1 MKSIGLIKNLQ
12 PQQPQRHSQ
21 DLPQQIPAPQQSK
34 PTTPSLSPINVVRN
48 KRANQAN
55 WEKHQS
61 RKNSVA
67 GSESGLGGV
76 IAGLENCAS
85 QGKFSKNMIRF
96 RTKKIQCIING
107 LVGDKHGF
115 KSKG

>member
-1 MKSIGLIKNLQ
+1 M
-12 PQQPQRHSQ
+12 
-21 DLPQQIPAPQQSK
+21 
-34 PTTPSLSPINVVRN
+34 
-48 KRANQAN
+48 
-55 WEKHQS
+55 
-61 RKNSVA
+61 A

-107 LVGDKHGF
+107 LAGDKHGF

>member
-1 MKSIGLIKNLQ
+1 M
-12 PQQPQRHSQ
+12 
-21 DLPQQIPAPQQSK
+21 
-34 PTTPSLSPINVVRN
+34 RN

-96 RTKKIQCIING
+96 STKKIRHIING
-107 LVGDKHGF
+107 LAGDESGPE
-115 KSKG
+115 